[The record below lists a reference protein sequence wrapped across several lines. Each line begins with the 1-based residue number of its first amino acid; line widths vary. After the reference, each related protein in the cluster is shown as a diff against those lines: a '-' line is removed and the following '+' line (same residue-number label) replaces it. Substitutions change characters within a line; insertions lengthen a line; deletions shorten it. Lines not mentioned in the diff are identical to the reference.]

1 MRGNLVN
8 AEEDAAARPSTERLQ
23 EIQHGVSPAMQPRSM
38 PHSVGAWLFGFIHCI
53 WGVVGA
59 VAACVPQLQVT
70 EHEEATGASDVEIH
84 ETVVNDESG
93 AVNNGGRGI
102 GDG

>member
-1 MRGNLVN
+1 MN
-8 AEEDAAARPSTERLQ
+8 AEEDAAARRWTERLQ

-38 PHSVGAWLFGFIHCI
+38 LHSVGAWLFGFVHCI

-59 VAACVPQLQVT
+59 VVACVPQLQVT
-70 EHEEATGASDVEIH
+70 EHEEATGASDAEIR

-93 AVNNGGRGI
+93 AVNDGGRDI